1 MDKRKINI
9 LVLLLLITNLLFSVF
24 LAVNHYHKKNL
35 VVFDMKGTVNLF
47 LTQLK
52 ENKLSEEKI
61 VSTTQKFNE
70 ALDKAIKEYT
80 ANHNV
85 VILVSPAV
93 VNGAEDIT
101 QRIQSTIAEKMVM

>member
-1 MDKRKINI
+1 MQ
-9 LVLLLLITNLLFSVF
+9 
-24 LAVNHYHKKNL
+24 
-35 VVFDMKGTVNLF
+35 GTVNLF

-85 VILVSPAV
+85 VIFVSPAV

>member
-1 MDKRKINI
+1 MDERKINI
-9 LVLLLLITNLLFSVF
+9 VVLLLLIANLLFSGF
-24 LAVNHYHKKNL
+24 LAVNHYHTKTL
-35 VVFDMKGTVNLF
+35 AVFDMKGTVNLF

-52 ENKLSEEKI
+52 ENKVSEEKI

-80 ANHNV
+80 ANNNV
-85 VILVSPAV
+85 VIFVSAAV

-101 QRIQSTIAEKMVM
+101 QKIQSTIAEKMAM